1 MGQGPVRRIVGY
13 ALAGLLAVT
22 TRAESQAAPVT
33 ASRPQEIAADTM
45 LFAEGIAADT
55 ASGTLYVTSVH
66 RRNVLVV
73 APSGATRWLWREG
86 SASGGAGAVGSVMG
100 AVFDGASGTLWL
112 STAKLPYM
120 RSHGADDARVVAELL
135 EVSARDGS
143 ILRRFA
149 LGDGGGTP
157 GEIALAPDGSVLVS
171 DGLRSQLYRLRPG
184 AAVLE
189 TIRSAALRS
198 PQGIAVRPD
207 GAVAYVADWSRGI
220 LRWDLATDSILPVMT
235 DDGRLLRGVDGLRWH
250 EGALLAMQNGA
261 SPNRVLRVTLD
272 AEGAALAALTVLD
285 APDPLE
291 GELTVGVVLGD
302 EFVYVAS
309 SAWPFWTE
317 EGQRK
322 ADGRPLP
329 PAVLRRLRLR

>member
-1 MGQGPVRRIVGY
+1 MGC
-13 ALAGLLAVT
+13 ALAGLLAVAP
-22 TRAESQAAPVT
+22 RAESQTAPVT
-33 ASRPQEIAADTM
+33 ASRPQAIAADTM
-45 LFAEGIAADT
+45 FFAEGIAADP

-66 RRNVLVV
+66 HRNVLVV
-73 APSGATRWLWREG
+73 SPSGATRWLWREE
-86 SASGGAGAVGSVMG
+86 STSGGAATVGSVMG
-100 AVFDGASGTLWL
+100 AVFDAVSGTLWL

-120 RSHGADDARVVAELL
+120 RSQGADDARVVAELL

-143 ILRRFA
+143 ILRRFP
-149 LGDGGGTP
+149 LGDGGGIP

-184 AAVLE
+184 AAALE
-189 TIRSAALRS
+189 TVRSAALRS

-220 LRWDLATDSILPVMT
+220 LRWELATDSVVPVMT

-261 SPNRVLRVTLD
+261 TPNRVLRVSLNAD
-272 AEGAALAALTVLD
+272 GGALATLTVLD

-317 EGQRK
+317 DGQRK
-322 ADGRPLP
+322 ADGRALP
-329 PAVLRRLRLR
+329 AVVLRRLRLR

>member
-149 LGDGGGTP
+149 LGDGGG
-157 GEIALAPDGSVLVS
+157 APRA
-171 DGLRSQLYRLRPG
+171 RSRLRRT
-184 AAVLE
+184 AAC
-189 TIRSAALRS
+189 
-198 PQGIAVRPD
+198 
-207 GAVAYVADWSRGI
+207 W
-220 LRWDLATDSILPVMT
+220 
-235 DDGRLLRGVDGLRWH
+235 
-250 EGALLAMQNGA
+250 
-261 SPNRVLRVTLD
+261 
-272 AEGAALAALTVLD
+272 
-285 APDPLE
+285 
-291 GELTVGVVLGD
+291 
-302 EFVYVAS
+302 
-309 SAWPFWTE
+309 
-317 EGQRK
+317 
-322 ADGRPLP
+322 
-329 PAVLRRLRLR
+329 

>member
-1 MGQGPVRRIVGY
+1 VGC
-13 ALAGLLAVT
+13 ALAGLLAVAA
-22 TRAESQAAPVT
+22 RAESQSEPVT
-33 ASRPQEIAADTM
+33 ASRPQAIAADTM
-45 LFAEGIAADT
+45 FFAEGIAADT
-55 ASGTLYVTSVH
+55 AGGTLYVTSVH
-66 RRNVLVV
+66 HRNVLVV

-86 SASGGAGAVGSVMG
+86 SENGEVAAVGSVMG
-100 AVFDGASGTLWL
+100 AVFDDASGTLWL

-120 RSHGADDARVVAELL
+120 RSRGADDARVVAELL

-143 ILRRFA
+143 IRRRFP
-149 LGDGGGTP
+149 LGDGGGIP
-157 GEIALAPDGSVLVS
+157 GEIARAPDGSVLVS
-171 DGLRSQLYRLRPG
+171 DGLRSQLYRLRPS
-184 AAVLE
+184 AAALE

-220 LRWDLATDSILPVMT
+220 LRWDLATDSIVPVTT

-261 SPNRVLRVTLD
+261 SPNRVLRVAL
-272 AEGAALAALTVLD
+272 GADGTALAALTVLD
-285 APDPLE
+285 APSPLE

-302 EFVYVAS
+302 ELVYVAS

-317 EGQRK
+317 DGQRK
-322 ADGRPLP
+322 TDGRALP
-329 PAVLRRLRLR
+329 AVVLRRLRLR